1 MAPPRRHRT
10 RAPLV
15 GYLPL
20 VLMVVALSGWGFWLL
35 PRLLGSQ
42 AGSAGKGLRLVPVA
56 VPQARSRTLVVYVF
70 GGSDPEYADNLRFFV
85 NEAVKEGDNCDY
97 IIVLQQDKDLSLPEP
112 LPSLPR
118 NARYLQHANEC
129 FDIGTVGWVLQA
141 HVPRR
146 AAYRYFVWLNSSVR
160 GPFLPAYLS
169 GAVHWTEPLL
179 SKLND
184 RVKLVG
190 PTINC
195 GRAYDLPPTV
205 HVQSY
210 VTATDAA
217 GLEVLLATGTVFKC
231 WGHIHDTIIS
241 SEIGASSAIMAAG
254 FGIDSLMLRYK
265 GVDWR
270 DPAVQDHACNGELN
284 PLQPGFNDGINV
296 EPLEVMFIKV
306 KAAMLAAGN
315 WPHATAAVK
324 YAQWAR
330 LAREEAAR
338 VAGGARG
345 ASPRWLAAI
354 AANEW
359 PQARAPE
366 LLREAQRRGQAC
378 FDHKFYI
385 DSGYDLAFMWEQPDP
400 PALAWE
406 QFLGMGLYEG
416 RPYRF
421 TLEVA
426 ERETTL
432 QLQKAEAVAMA
443 VRSARAELR
452 RLAGAQRAAEAE
464 AAAATAGAAA
474 AKQDSAVLERQVQ
487 SGWAPKLGQ
496 TVFVPRLNKRAKVV
510 AVDGT
515 GGLTL
520 QAGLLKVSARVDEV
534 RQQ

>member
-1 MAPPRRHRT
+1 MRQ
-10 RAPLV
+10 
-15 GYLPL
+15 
-20 VLMVVALSGWGFWLL
+20 
-35 PRLLGSQ
+35 Q
-42 AGSAGKGLRLVPVA
+42 AGSAHAHARFHRARPRL
-56 VPQARSRTLVVYVF
+56 Q
-70 GGSDPEYADNLRFFV
+70 
-85 NEAVKEGDNCDY
+85 EGDNCDY

-265 GVDWR
+265 VRARGGRVGRLGWGVGWLRCAAWAARPAPCSSPPSPPGPLRPALESAPPHPLPPRLPVPQGVDWR

-421 TLEVA
+421 TC
-426 ERETTL
+426 
-432 QLQKAEAVAMA
+432 
-443 VRSARAELR
+443 
-452 RLAGAQRAAEAE
+452 
-464 AAAATAGAAA
+464 
-474 AKQDSAVLERQVQ
+474 
-487 SGWAPKLGQ
+487 
-496 TVFVPRLNKRAKVV
+496 
-510 AVDGT
+510 
-515 GGLTL
+515 
-520 QAGLLKVSARVDEV
+520 
-534 RQQ
+534 